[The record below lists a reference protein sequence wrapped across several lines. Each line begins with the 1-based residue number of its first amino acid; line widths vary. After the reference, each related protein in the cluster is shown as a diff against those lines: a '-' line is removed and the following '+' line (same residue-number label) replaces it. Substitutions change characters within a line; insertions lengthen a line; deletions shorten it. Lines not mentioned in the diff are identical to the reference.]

1 MKKLYQVY
9 GFIGLLVTVPALLA
23 SHIIPARPGER
34 VVPNQYI
41 VKVAPGASPTAIT
54 RGLPGSGIVSLK
66 GGLHLVVTTAAG
78 ALEQLAQQPGVEFV
92 EPNRI
97 RYTTLSAPNDPSY
110 GSQWALQ
117 TIQAVQAWSLLPGT
131 YLTASSA
138 GSQRTHVAVL
148 DTGLDCTHP
157 DFANAGSSSLDSAQG
172 GQINFALSQG
182 LVPTTVPNP
191 CAAWA
196 DDYGH
201 GTGTAGIIGASAQ
214 NGIGIAGVA
223 YPVDLVI
230 STVTN

>member
-1 MKKLYQVY
+1 
-9 GFIGLLVTVPALLA
+9 
-23 SHIIPARPGER
+23 
-34 VVPNQYI
+34 
-41 VKVAPGASPTAIT
+41 
-54 RGLPGSGIVSLK
+54 
-66 GGLHLVVTTAAG
+66 
-78 ALEQLAQQPGVEFV
+78 
-92 EPNRI
+92 
-97 RYTTLSAPNDPSY
+97 
-110 GSQWALQ
+110 
-117 TIQAVQAWSLLPGT
+117 GT

-230 STVTN
+230 YKVTNSSGQADDATIANAIMTAANSGVHVISISLGGNGYAQSLQTAINYAWARDAIVVSSAGNNNNSSLFFPADADEAIAVSATDNTNSLTSFSNYGPFISLGAPGSN